1 LQQEQSDCNSYMYNK
16 MCNRLRY
23 RKEEFPEID
32 KHVPNVIKTSS
43 KKQICNGNRRE

>member
-1 LQQEQSDCNSYMYNK
+1 MYNK
-16 MCNRLRY
+16 MGNRLGY

-43 KKQICNGNRRE
+43 KKQICNGIEENRNYLGSM